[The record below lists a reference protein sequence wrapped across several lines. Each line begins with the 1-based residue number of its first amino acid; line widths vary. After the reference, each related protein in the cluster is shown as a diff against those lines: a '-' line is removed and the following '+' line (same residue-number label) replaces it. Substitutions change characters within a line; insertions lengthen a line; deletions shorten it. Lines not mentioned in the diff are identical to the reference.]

1 VITQRQD
8 GGWCSI
14 IGGYVIRDRSLRGS
28 RWYGRYVYGD
38 LCKTDLR
45 LAFLKRPRA
54 PTRGSGLRVSNLV
67 SFGEDGLGRVYAVS
81 LDGPVY
87 RIGRG

>member
-1 VITQRQD
+1 
-8 GGWCSI
+8 
-14 IGGYVIRDRSLRGS
+14 VIRDRSLRGT
-28 RWYGRYVYGD
+28 RFFGRYIYGD
-38 LCKTDLR
+38 LCNPELR

-54 PTRGSGLRVSNLV
+54 PTKPAGMRVGNLV

-81 LDGPVY
+81 IDGAIY